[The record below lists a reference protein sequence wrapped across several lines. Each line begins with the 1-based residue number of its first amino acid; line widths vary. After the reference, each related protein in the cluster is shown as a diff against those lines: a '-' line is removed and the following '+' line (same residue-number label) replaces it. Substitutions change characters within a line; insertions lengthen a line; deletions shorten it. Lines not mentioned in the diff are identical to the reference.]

1 MRHSQVN
8 ALVAGRYSSLRL
20 DLSGSNL
27 LALVQQLL
35 PNEDAAK
42 FVTGDQKERFQM
54 ADWRVR
60 VPSQQ
65 HNDMRLPPEMMV
77 YATGDV
83 QFLAPVFVAL
93 ANRSLFQLLF
103 SCFLCSIFFRVVD
116 SIFNQSD

>member
-1 MRHSQVN
+1 MLS
-8 ALVAGRYSSLRL
+8 LLAGTRVHEP

-65 HNDMRLPPEMMV
+65 HNDQRLPPEMMV

-103 SCFLCSIFFRVVD
+103 FCFLCSIFFRVVD